1 VNYDKIGEFILKKR
15 KDKNLT
21 QKGLAS
27 KIGVTEQAV
36 SRWERGLGCPDV
48 SILEVLVKE
57 LDISILELLK
67 GRKIENEVM
76 KVTEAD
82 DYIKESLN
90 VSNKMIKDKIIDKAS
105 KIILLPI
112 LIIIYRLIN
121 TVKST
126 KN

>member
-1 VNYDKIGEFILKKR
+1 MNYDKIGEFILKKR

-48 SILEVLVKE
+48 SILEVLAKE

-67 GRKIENEVM
+67 GREIENEVM

>member
-1 VNYDKIGEFILKKR
+1 MNYDKIGEFILKKR

-126 KN
+126 KK